1 MSRLIAVTGK
11 GGTGKTTVSAA
22 LVRLLLEAGVR
33 PVLAV
38 DADPNHNLAPILG
51 VSVGRTLSD
60 IREEIMESKSRASST
75 PKERLLKQ
83 RLEEC
88 LVEAE
93 GFDLLAMGRPEGP
106 SCYCYV
112 NNLLRE
118 ALRLLAANYRA
129 AVIDNEAGME
139 HLSRMNL
146 SSVDCLLV
154 VSEPGAVSAR
164 AAGRIAGLAESL
176 GLQVGRRVL
185 VWNKVAAGGLPPAA
199 LRAAAGRTFD
209 AELELPAD
217 REVEELAV
225 QERSIFGARLP
236 EAFAGLAEVCGA
248 GLGKAASGKRGPA

>member
-51 VSVGRTLSD
+51 VSVRTTLSD
-60 IREEIMESKSRASST
+60 IREEIMAGKSKASST
-75 PKERLLKQ
+75 PKDRLLKQ

-112 NNLLRE
+112 NNLLRD

-139 HLSRMNL
+139 HLSRMNI

-154 VSEPGAVSAR
+154 ISEPSAVSAR

-176 GLQVGRRVL
+176 GIKVGRRVL
-185 VWNKVAAGGLPPAA
+185 VWNKVAAGGPPEAA
-199 LRAAAGRTFD
+199 RRAAAGKPFD

-217 REVEELAV
+217 ERIEELAV
-225 QERSIFGARLP
+225 QEKSIFGVRLP
-236 EAFAGLAEVCGA
+236 EAFAGLAEACGA
-248 GLGKAASGKRGPA
+248 ESGKAASGRRGQA